1 MAMFPKIESPCP
13 YKGSLSD
20 ILDGDVCRLCKR
32 EVFDLTAMTDGERT
46 QFLSACQGEICV
58 TYAFKLRPA
67 VAAVALAA
75 STIALPL
82 AAQDA
87 PAPATVA
94 AEVGHDDEWEIMVG
108 GIKDAKNVEMIEDAA
123 DTELADLP
131 VEYEDEKPA
140 L

>member
-13 YKGSLSD
+13 YKGPLSD
-20 ILDGDVCRLCKR
+20 IMDGDVCRLCKR
-32 EVFDLTAMTDGERT
+32 EVFDLTAMNDGERV
-46 QFLSACQGEICV
+46 QFLASCEGEVCV

-67 VAAVALAA
+67 VAAAALAA
-75 STIALPL
+75 TAFSLPL

-87 PAPATVA
+87 PAPATEA

-108 GIKDAKNVEMIEDAA
+108 GIKDAKNVEMIEDASDA
-123 DTELADLP
+123 KLADLP

-140 L
+140 R